1 MAEIDRDKLL
11 DVYTR
16 TMKVNRTDE
25 KFRQL
30 LMQGKVAV
38 MYYCVRGQE
47 LVSAAAMA
55 ALEKDDYVVCTY
67 RGQGEQTAKG
77 IPKAFTRLPCDAVE
91 FVGVEAERPV
101 VFHTHQCAP
110 SLLPVSTARAYAAS
124 ETPRAGQPETTVSGR
139 DRRGWNSK
147 VAP

>member
-25 KFRQL
+25 KFREL

-47 LVSAAAMA
+47 LVSAAAILRHALGVALDDRHDLALDGPLVALLKEIFLARDLLGRTTALPHLDPDLFGQLA
-55 ALEKDDYVVCTY
+55 AHLA
-67 RGQGEQTAKG
+67 G
-77 IPKAFTRLPCDAVE
+77 
-91 FVGVEAERPV
+91 GVPHGRNRRRV
-101 VFHTHQCAP
+101 
-110 SLLPVSTARAYAAS
+110 RD
-124 ETPRAGQPETTVSGR
+124 PR
-139 DRRGWNSK
+139 
-147 VAP
+147 